1 MLFCPQISQALISI
15 LKYVL
20 NLHQQAL
27 RMSFKQNFFQI
38 LEQYFV
44 LLHFRFRHHLNY
56 WTVINVLLFNSVH
69 LNIKSEKKQIKPS
82 FFSDLTFV
90 NVAGVN
96 IKVQGLGPLNWVWK
110 MLVIGEIKKSIRML
124 LTLKLK
130 EQLELSWRRES
141 VIDRLYIPILERKFS
156 RKY

>member
-1 MLFCPQISQALISI
+1 M
-15 LKYVL
+15 
-20 NLHQQAL
+20 
-27 RMSFKQNFFQI
+27 
-38 LEQYFV
+38 
-44 LLHFRFRHHLNY
+44 
-56 WTVINVLLFNSVH
+56 
-69 LNIKSEKKQIKPS
+69 
-82 FFSDLTFV
+82 
-90 NVAGVN
+90 N